1 MWRESSKTPFPGSD
15 CSMSIITCYQYI
27 IFLDISSPNEK
38 LIQTLVQ
45 NIWKWWGHNFSLW
58 KLEST
63 QLFVVMKREG
73 MQAFWK
79 LVWWRLFNLDHYPN
93 CGFSVSAI
101 QWKSSP
107 QCGLQLLL
115 SLVCWTIT
123 STFIV
128 AASFTT
134 KSSFSWLSTCWVGI
148 VVKTSV
154 VEEYEEEVEV
164 LTMWLVF
171 SSMRSLFLNE
181 GCLSVNVAFMKTI
194 VYYCKFQISCSFFAS
209 SSHPSDPHPELF
221 THSLIFRNFVH
232 AQLSH
237 FLCVQK
243 HDAEIFT
250 FFDFWVKNQVFEL
263 HI

>member
-1 MWRESSKTPFPGSD
+1 ML
-15 CSMSIITCYQYI
+15 YI
-27 IFLDISSPNEK
+27 LFLDISSTNEK

-45 NIWKWWGHNFSLW
+45 NIWKWRGHNFSVW

-93 CGFSVSAI
+93 CGFSVCQQASGRVAHNVGI
-101 QWKSSP
+101 
-107 QCGLQLLL
+107 LL
-115 SLVCWTIT
+115 SLICWTIT

-128 AASFTT
+128 AASFTI
-134 KSSFSWLSTCWVGI
+134 KSSFSWLFRCWVGI
-148 VVKTSV
+148 LVKTSV

-164 LTMWLVF
+164 VTMWLVF

-194 VYYCKFQISCSFFAS
+194 VYYCKFQISCSFIAS

-221 THSLIFRNFVH
+221 TRTLIFRNFVPYS
-232 AQLSH
+232 ALSFSVCAKPWCWDIH
-237 FLCVQK
+237 FL
-243 HDAEIFT
+243 
-250 FFDFWVKNQVFEL
+250 WLLN
-263 HI
+263 